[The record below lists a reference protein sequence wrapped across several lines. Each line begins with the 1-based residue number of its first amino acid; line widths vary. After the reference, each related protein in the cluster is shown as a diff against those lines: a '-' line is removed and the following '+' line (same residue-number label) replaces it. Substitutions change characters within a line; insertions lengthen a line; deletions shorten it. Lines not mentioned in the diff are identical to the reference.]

1 MKISSQ
7 HRLLLSSACRALAA
21 ILISTLLTTGSLPAS
36 AADLVW
42 VGNDSLNTGNFKNT
56 GNWENNTQPSWGY
69 TNSLKFNKNENP
81 NVTTLNYDW
90 GNWREVNDIF
100 WDTTFNVSRTLSA
113 SAGGGINFK
122 TRIENN
128 SSFTQT
134 VAMELSGGQDGAS
147 DIQLN
152 PVNGS
157 LIFSGTLWNDF
168 EKDYVVWGSLSS
180 TTTTLTINTA
190 LGTNADPQSAVDFTV
205 SAGRNSNVQVNA
217 SQVWAGNTTVNSGSF
232 ITANGVTL
240 ASTAIVVGGGTV
252 ATTSANTLADAATLT
267 VNSGRLSI
275 GGNDTVASLAGSGGT
290 VDIASGATLTA
301 GNVGSTSYAG
311 SITGSGGFTKVGSG
325 TFTLS
330 AASSYTGTTT
340 VGAGRLSL
348 AAANLLADSSAVTGS
363 AGAVLAL
370 GGNETIG
377 SLAGSLDVA
386 LGSSTLTAGGNG
398 QTTTYSGNLSGSG
411 GFSKAGGGNLILS
424 GSSTYFGATS
434 VSAGRLS
441 VNGSLGTTA
450 VTVQN
455 GGELGGSGSIAG
467 ALSVLAGGTL
477 SPGNSIES
485 LIGGETTFSGSSTF
499 EYEYDSTNPASLA
512 AAADLLVVN
521 GNLTINPGAILTL
534 TDLASSP
541 NPFVNYTTIFALINY
556 SGTWNSGLFT
566 YNGTELTDG
575 ARFFVGSQE
584 WQIDYNRTSATG
596 LDNFTGD
603 YLPSS
608 SFVAITAVPEPSTWA
623 MALAGLACGGLMIRR
638 RRAPRRACC
647 ETASSSPAGCP
658 AFPLPRHCQK
668 VSICR

>member
-1 MKISSQ
+1 MSRIAFHVLRKKEILRAA
-7 HRLLLSSACRALAA
+7 RLPAARCVGAIRKSHSCSPSALLRFVAVALFVSAALSIGA
-21 ILISTLLTTGSLPAS
+21 LPAS

-134 VAMELSGGQDGAS
+134 VAMEVSGGQDGAS

-180 TTTTLTINTA
+180 TTTTLTLNTA

-217 SQVWAGNTTVNSGSF
+217 SQVWAGTTTVDSGAF
-232 ITANGVTL
+232 TAANGVTL
-240 ASTAIVVGGGTV
+240 ASSAIVVGGGTV
-252 ATTSANTLADAATLT
+252 ATTSANTLADTATLT

-275 GGNDTVASLAGSGGT
+275 GGSDTVASLGGSGGT

-301 GNVGSTSYAG
+301 GNAGSTSYAG

-340 VGAGRLSL
+340 VSAGRLALS
-348 AAANLLADSSAVTGS
+348 AANQLADSSAVTGS

-370 GGNETIG
+370 SGNETIG

-398 QTTTYSGNLSGSG
+398 QSTTYSGGISGSG
-411 GFSKAGGGNLILS
+411 GFSKVG
-424 GSSTYFGATS
+424 
-434 VSAGRLS
+434 
-441 VNGSLGTTA
+441 
-450 VTVQN
+450 
-455 GGELGGSGSIAG
+455 
-467 ALSVLAGGTL
+467 GGTL
-477 SPGNSIES
+477 
-485 LIGGETTFSGSSTF
+485 
-499 EYEYDSTNPASLA
+499 
-512 AAADLLVVN
+512 
-521 GNLTINPGAILTL
+521 
-534 TDLASSP
+534 
-541 NPFVNYTTIFALINY
+541 
-556 SGTWNSGLFT
+556 
-566 YNGTELTDG
+566 
-575 ARFFVGSQE
+575 Q
-584 WQIDYNRTSATG
+584 
-596 LDNFTGD
+596 
-603 YLPSS
+603 
-608 SFVAITAVPEPSTWA
+608 
-623 MALAGLACGGLMIRR
+623 LAGQTPTPGS
-638 RRAPRRACC
+638 PR
-647 ETASSSPAGCP
+647 
-658 AFPLPRHCQK
+658 
-668 VSICR
+668 